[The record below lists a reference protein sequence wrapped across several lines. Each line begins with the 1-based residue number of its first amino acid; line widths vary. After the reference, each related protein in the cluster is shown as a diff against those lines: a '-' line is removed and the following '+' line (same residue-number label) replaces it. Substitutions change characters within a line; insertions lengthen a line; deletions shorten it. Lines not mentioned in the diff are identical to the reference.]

1 MCAKRLSDLLDDS
14 KYSMNPRRNYELHR
28 KKIASIM
35 HKTSPITD
43 LKRDIIL
50 NKYYE
55 QKNRSSRFSL
65 KGKPP
70 CDVEKQQAVER

>member
-70 CDVEKQQAVER
+70 CNVEKQQAVER